1 MARAVWVA
9 PRLVKIFAG
18 VGGGVFWGDVFPIA
32 LDDVGGCLVLMAPI
46 VKPCGR
52 TCALQPGQCQTCQQ
66 QLNGRQQQQKPNS
79 VC

>member
-52 TCALQPGQCQTCQQ
+52 TCAQHRQGQCCAAGAA
-66 QLNGRQQQQKPNS
+66 L
-79 VC
+79 VCEWRAACGN